1 MSRQRS
7 VSMDE
12 FFQQL
17 NQFPDD
23 LTGLQSMVQA
33 LVAIVLSFVLSLLI
47 VYTYRATHIGTSY
60 SQAFAQTLTLMCV
73 VTAVIMLIIGS
84 NIARA
89 FSLVGALSI
98 IRFRSAVKDPRD
110 VGFIFL
116 AMAVGM
122 AVGTRFYLVA
132 ITFAIT
138 VCGISFL
145 LKFFDVGS
153 KKTSEAL
160 LHLVVKTDTD
170 HEQLLKEPFFVHLR
184 SQSLL
189 TIESVDDRTQE
200 LVYSIQPKSKMTESA
215 FVDELS
221 KMPGIEHVRFI
232 PGLQNINV

>member
-1 MSRQRS
+1 
-7 VSMDE
+7 MDE
-12 FFQQL
+12 FLQQL
-17 NQFPDD
+17 KQFPDD

-33 LVAIVLSFVLSLLI
+33 SVAIVLSFLLSLLV

-122 AVGTRFYLVA
+122 AVGTRFYLLSIV
-132 ITFAIT
+132 FALL
-138 VCGISFL
+138 VCGINFL
-145 LKFFDVGS
+145 LYTFDVGA
-153 KKTSEAL
+153 KKISEAL
-160 LHLVVKTDTD
+160 LHLVVKTEND
-170 HEQLLKEPFFVHLR
+170 HEHLLKEPFFVHLR
-184 SQSLL
+184 SHSLL
-189 TIESVDDRTQE
+189 TVESIDEETQE
-200 LVYSIQPKSKMTESA
+200 LVYSIQPKGKMDEIA
-215 FVDELS
+215 FVDQL
-221 KMPGIEHVRFI
+221 KKTAGIENVRFI
-232 PGLQNINV
+232 PGLQNINI